1 MTENGNPQVNSPI
14 DPDQLRRIGE
24 GIKKLLPLIFLN
36 YNPMPDKDYARKVGW
51 PVNED
56 GTIDTPGMG
65 RVPSR
70 ELCEEKQLEKLYEV
84 SDLIHLHK
92 LEDNR
97 G

>member
-1 MTENGNPQVNSPI
+1 MSDKEQEELKQTYKSFNGAAFKEVLELLFRNWNP
-14 DPDQLRRIGE
+14 
-24 GIKKLLPLIFLN
+24 F
-36 YNPMPDKDYARKVGW
+36 PDKDYARKVGW

-56 GTIDTPGMG
+56 GTITTTGVG

-70 ELCEEKQLEKLYEV
+70 ELCEEKEIEKLYEV

-92 LEDNR
+92 LEDPR